1 MEQDEITT
9 IEPEI
14 IEEKILPDDFGIPDR
29 ILPTDGSIELN
40 GEPEKPKTFDEE
52 LALREQQAQEAEQ
65 VELEQKLAHDEQT
78 NDQPVQAE
86 QAESEN

>member
-1 MEQDEITT
+1 MENEIEKTEI

-14 IEEKILPDDFGIPDR
+14 MEIPDDFGIPNR

-40 GEPEKPKTFDEE
+40 GEPEKPKTFDDE
-52 LALREQQAQEAEQ
+52 LALRSEQTQEAEQ
-65 VELEQKLAHDEQT
+65 VEIEQKLAHDEQT
-78 NDQPVQAE
+78 NDEPVPVE

>member
-1 MEQDEITT
+1 MENEIEKTEI

-14 IEEKILPDDFGIPDR
+14 MEIPDDFGIPNR

-40 GEPEKPKTFDEE
+40 GEPEKPKTFDDE
-52 LALREQQAQEAEQ
+52 LALRSEQTQEAEQ
-65 VELEQKLAHDEQT
+65 FELQQKLAHDEQT
-78 NDQPVQAE
+78 NDEPVPVE

>member
-1 MEQDEITT
+1 MENEIEKTEI

-14 IEEKILPDDFGIPDR
+14 MEIPDDFGIPNR

-40 GEPEKPKTFDEE
+40 GEPEKPKTFDDE
-52 LALREQQAQEAEQ
+52 LALRSEQTQEAEQ

-78 NDQPVQAE
+78 NDEPVPVE